1 MSAGYTYA
9 SYQAAVVTQI
19 PSFTND
25 ANFATMLP
33 NSIDYAEL
41 SIYRDLDFLA
51 THGNISLTATIGN
64 PVIALPAAVIVA
76 EELYYGPNNTPLC
89 PLSQAAIR
97 AIYAGY
103 GNGPPEHFAVIG
115 AASGA
120 GWAPGM
126 QVLLGPS
133 PDQAY
138 ALSAYVTEREATLS
152 NAHTTTFIST
162 QLPDLFWAAA
172 MTFWSGYTKNFGA
185 AGVDDAGMGITWS
198 REYQRILKGSQVEEA
213 RKKFAGPGGQAKF
226 PVPPPN

>member
-1 MSAGYTYA
+1 MPAGYTYA

-19 PSFTND
+19 PSFIND
-25 ANFATMLP
+25 ANFVTMLP

-41 SIYRDLDFLA
+41 NIYRDLDFLA
-51 THGNISLTATIGN
+51 THGSISLTATIGN
-64 PVIALPAAVIVA
+64 PVMALPTAVIVA

-103 GNGPPEHFAVIG
+103 GNGPPEYFAVVG

-120 GWAPGM
+120 GWAPAE
-126 QVLLGPS
+126 QVLLGPA

-138 ALSAYVTEREATLS
+138 ALSAYVTERQATLS
-152 NAHTTTFIST
+152 GTNTTTFIST

-172 MTFWSGYTKNFGA
+172 MIFWSGYIKAFGSMSDNPQMA
-185 AGVDDAGMGITWS
+185 VSWEQ
-198 REYQRILKGSQVEEA
+198 EYQRILKGSQVEEA